1 MKRSA
6 AEVAEIPFGVCT
18 VISTVPTGAAGEIAV
33 IDVGLFKR
41 KLVAV
46 SEPNQTA
53 VAPARFNPVIVT
65 GVPPVESPLVTLNPE
80 TTGAGET

>member
-1 MKRSA
+1 MKRPA

-18 VISTVPTGAAGEIAV
+18 VISTIPTGAAGEIAV
-33 IDVGLFKR
+33 IDVGLFRR

-65 GVPPVESPLVTLNPE
+65 GVPPVESPMVTLNPE

>member
-6 AEVAEIPFGVCT
+6 AEVVEIPFGVCT
-18 VISTVPTGAAGEIAV
+18 VISTIPTGAAGEIAV

-41 KLVAV
+41 KLVAA

-65 GVPPVESPLVTLNPE
+65 GVPPVE
-80 TTGAGET
+80 

>member
-6 AEVAEIPFGVCT
+6 AEVAEIPFGVYT

-33 IDVGLFKR
+33 TDVGLFRR
-41 KLVAV
+41 KLVAA

-53 VAPARFNPVIVT
+53 VGTARFNPVMVT
-65 GVPPVESPLVTLNPE
+65 GVPPVE
-80 TTGAGET
+80 

>member
-6 AEVAEIPFGVCT
+6 AEVADIPFGVCT
-18 VISTVPTGAAGEIAV
+18 VISIVPTGAAGEIAV

-41 KLVAV
+41 KLVVA

-65 GVPPVESPLVTLNPE
+65 GVPPAE
-80 TTGAGET
+80 